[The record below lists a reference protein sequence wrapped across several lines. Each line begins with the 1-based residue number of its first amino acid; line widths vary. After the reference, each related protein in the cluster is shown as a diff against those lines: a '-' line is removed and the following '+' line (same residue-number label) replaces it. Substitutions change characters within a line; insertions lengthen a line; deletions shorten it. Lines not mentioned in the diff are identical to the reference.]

1 MVRSDHTKNIT
12 IVNVFSDNRKLLSQF
27 MRRIGMADLGKSS
40 TLELR
45 QQPKIVSNNAGND
58 CQYETK
64 SGKNI
69 REA

>member
-1 MVRSDHTKNIT
+1 
-12 IVNVFSDNRKLLSQF
+12 
-27 MRRIGMADLGKSS
+27 MRRIGMADLGKSP

-45 QQPKIVSNNAGND
+45 PQPKILSNNAGMD

>member
-1 MVRSDHTKNIT
+1 
-12 IVNVFSDNRKLLSQF
+12 

-40 TLELR
+40 TLELT
-45 QQPKIVSNNAGND
+45 QQPKIVSNNAGYD

>member
-1 MVRSDHTKNIT
+1 
-12 IVNVFSDNRKLLSQF
+12 

-40 TLELR
+40 TLESR

>member
-1 MVRSDHTKNIT
+1 
-12 IVNVFSDNRKLLSQF
+12 

-45 QQPKIVSNNAGND
+45 QQSKIVPNNAAND
-58 CQYETK
+58 CQYNSK